1 MLQAIL
7 ACLLFSSASCIHLGH
22 VPDDMNNAPVSKDDV
37 PQECEGKTQHW
48 SSDGGARRLE
58 GPAFFFHVNHH
69 NGRGFATLAGQGGYR
84 YRSFTRWSEVDDVR
98 AGKTI
103 PFGKSY
109 HGYQNDS
116 MFKDRSWTDI
126 EDTFEAHTLDDVGCG
141 PTTPRVLV
149 TSARHPVENLLT
161 NEAFLQLCGGSKE
174 CLRPRGL
181 MGSCESDNIALRL
194 WSGNVCG
201 DKDRQQGCRALTRRD
216 LEIAKARA
224 RKMDVIF
231 VLEHY
236 QQTVRLGC
244 TRLGWEYCLGFNH
257 RETYASEIVNQ
268 LDDQSWAELFERNK
282 LGIEFYEYLK
292 QLSFDM
298 LQEDGIGVPTQEE
311 QDTALSVVRS
321 LQDAKTASVPVSH
334 QQRRAN
340 TSMTRW
346 QCG

>member
-7 ACLLFSSASCIHLGH
+7 TCLLFSSVSCIHLGH
-22 VPDDMNNAPVSKDDV
+22 VPDDMNNAPASKDDF

-69 NGRGFATLAGQGGYR
+69 NGRGFATLAGHGGYP
-84 YRSFTRWSEVDDVR
+84 YRAFTRWSEVDDVR
-98 AGKTI
+98 AGKPI
-103 PFGKSY
+103 PFGKSKN
-109 HGYQNDS
+109 GYQNDT

-141 PTTPRVLV
+141 PTSPRVLV

-161 NEAFLQLCGGSKE
+161 REAFLQLKE
-174 CLRPRGL
+174 RGL

-201 DKDRQQGCRALTRRD
+201 DKDWQQGCRALTRRD

-231 VLEHY
+231 VIEHY
-236 QQTVRLGC
+236 AQTVRLGC
-244 TRLGWEYCLGFNH
+244 TRLGWERCPIFSH

-268 LDDQSWAELFERNK
+268 LDDQSWAKLFERNK

-298 LQEDGIGVPTQEE
+298 LKEDGIEVPTQEE

-321 LQDAKTASVPVSH
+321 LQDAKTASFPVS
-334 QQRRAN
+334 QRRAN
-340 TSMTRW
+340 TSLTRW